1 MRKKVIKR
9 LLSLL
14 SILTLVLS
22 SVPAYAATQDIPVQ
36 NIAVMGSNE
45 LILTQLSYNP
55 DNGWVQFVLKDE
67 PNPFFEQDP
76 IYYLNSYGSDMFD
89 WDVDSNGLTKIVTH
103 LDKIDN
109 NNYAMRIEG
118 YWDNTTEVP
127 TVYVK
132 YKSTTV
138 LFARTMYELPTAANT
153 GGGATLEDVIEES
166 DLGTENPYIPSK
178 EPNLFF
184 KAWKSDAIKIDDY
197 CTYWNTDGVIYGTP
211 AQPLSQYAAYDYY
224 GIDGGV
230 GNHLTAIWGYGY
242 DGSKDFMAV
251 DHVGNINYGESVDM
265 KFMDSGKNEIVVDVD
280 ELPVYF
286 YFMDGVAV
294 NANNQSWTLNFKCYS
309 PTGAYLGT
317 TSNGSGTVGS
327 EISNVIYKGKTYTL
341 RKVNVVDRLIAN
353 TAYVKMSFQ
362 ASYSTLNMASYNQT
376 TYSAEL
382 VPVLFS
388 SYSQSSWYYDESSYI
403 TSGATANGEV
413 LAAIIESNY
422 DENGEVIADT
432 GYTEAPSTYYNFQMV
447 RDESNT
453 NEFFGYL
460 TLSSGDVPNP
470 AYVSI
475 GPEANSS
482 IDVFGY
488 EHTSTSIPS
497 TDTYLYRYRIDIKGV
512 PYGTNTY
519 DLLVKYAG
527 DLIYTIPVT
536 VTNTREQD
544 QASYVNP
551 YGFDLVEHVYSNE
564 ILGTDDT
571 RYSSEFRITGTFP
584 EGWYTDISNGHLDVD
599 LLIKTVWFEEF
610 VIQPSSISIDGTDEY
625 LIINADV
632 TEFQTDKYDSNG
644 NIIGHGSGIDDIVYR
659 FRLMDGSTIHDEWLF
674 PVDYVTEAP
683 IKVSDSY
690 SHGDYDVVDQES
702 DNTGD
707 EFSYWDDPW
716 EERDQ
721 VADTGGGSSVI
732 GETDSSGGSSSGG
745 FVFPSIPDEDDLKND
760 PYQWLKDHM
769 LLAGAAFAAVYFIF
783 LNKN

>member
-14 SILTLVLS
+14 AILTLVLS
-22 SVPAYAATQDIPVQ
+22 SVPVYAATQDIPVQ
-36 NIAVMGSNE
+36 DIAVMGSNE
-45 LILTQLSYNP
+45 LILTQISYNP

-76 IYYLNSYGSDMFD
+76 IFYLNSYAMDYYD
-89 WDVDSNGLTKIVTH
+89 WDVDSDGLTNIVTH
-103 LDKIDN
+103 FDKIDS

-118 YWDNTTEVP
+118 HWDSTKGVP

-132 YKSTTV
+132 YKSKTV
-138 LFARTMYELPTAANT
+138 LFARTMYELPVEANT
-153 GGGATLEDVIEES
+153 GGGETLEDVLENS
-166 DLGTENPYIPSK
+166 DLGQTSYNVSGNFHDFNAYMLNAKPDINAIWEQTPSAHSYYTNNYGLIETDRSWPSSYSDGLLPICDENGKDIVMAVTDIPS
-178 EPNLFF
+178 EIYMIGLG
-184 KAWKSDAIKIDDY
+184 SDKFIECTSYSSGGTKLGTDY
-197 CTYWNTDGVIYGTP
+197 WHYSNSETVRGDFTGED
-211 AQPLSQYAAYDYY
+211 SQLRI
-224 GIDGGV
+224 GMV
-230 GNHLTAIWGYGY
+230 QRLLTSY
-242 DGSKDFMAV
+242 
-251 DHVGNINYGESVDM
+251 
-265 KFMDSGKNEIVVDVD
+265 
-280 ELPVYF
+280 
-286 YFMDGVAV
+286 
-294 NANNQSWTLNFKCYS
+294 Q
-309 PTGAYLGT
+309 TGA
-317 TSNGSGTVGS
+317 
-327 EISNVIYKGKTYTL
+327 
-341 RKVNVVDRLIAN
+341 
-353 TAYVKMSFQ
+353 AYVKL
-362 ASYSTLNMASYNQT
+362 TLHFEVSAIYN
-376 TYSAEL
+376 
-382 VPVLFS
+382 F
-388 SYSQSSWYYDESSYI
+388 
-403 TSGATANGEV
+403 
-413 LAAIIESNY
+413 
-422 DENGEVIADT
+422 
-432 GYTEAPSTYYNFQMV
+432 TEAQQGRGIVMPIIFVSDPEDQFYLNWSDIVALTGNYTGVAAYVMDNVLNPFLLDNEEIIVDQEESVNGTYYNFQMMV
-447 RDESNT
+447 DESDT
-453 NEFFGYL
+453 NEFYGYL
-460 TLSSGDVPNP
+460 TLASGDTPNP

-475 GPEANSS
+475 GPETNST

-488 EHTSTSIPS
+488 EHTATSIPS
-497 TDTYLYRYRIDIKGV
+497 QDTYLYRYRIDIKGI

-536 VTNTREQD
+536 LTNTREQD
-544 QASYVNP
+544 QDSYVNP
-551 YGFDLVEHVYSNE
+551 YGFDLIEHVYSNE

-571 RYSSEFRITGTFP
+571 RFSSEFKITGTFP
-584 EGWYTDISNGHLDVD
+584 DGWYTDTANGHLDVD

-659 FRLMDGSTIHDEWLF
+659 FRLMDGNTIHDEWLL

-683 IKVSDSY
+683 VKVSEDY
-690 SHGDYDVVDQES
+690 AHGDYDVVDQES
-702 DNTGD
+702 DNIGD

-745 FVFPSIPDEDDLKND
+745 FVLPSIPDEDDLKND